1 MQINFDRPNLRDQAA
16 IFKPEFLIDFVPILE
31 YQAAALSAEEYET
44 YSLALRFVGH
54 VQDAIRRKE
63 PQMYIG
69 RRIRSFPPLVPKVFI
84 QYLQQ
89 KQPRALVVIA
99 HLMSLA
105 KIVED
110 SWWFRDEAERH
121 VYGVQS
127 LLPPEWQWAMDW
139 PLKTLNELADLREID
154 PHWQVQDRALK
165 AEDTSREPVF
175 GGVMS
180 TR

>member
-1 MQINFDRPNLRDQAA
+1 
-16 IFKPEFLIDFVPILE
+16 
-31 YQAAALSAEEYET
+31 
-44 YSLALRFVGH
+44 
-54 VQDAIRRKE
+54 
-63 PQMYIG
+63 
-69 RRIRSFPPLVPKVFI
+69 
-84 QYLQQ
+84 
-89 KQPRALVVIA
+89 
-99 HLMSLA
+99 MSLA

-139 PLKTLNELADLREID
+139 PLRTLRDLAELRKSDA
-154 PHWQVQDRALK
+154 HWQVQDRSLESQGAGQ
-165 AEDTSREPVF
+165 EPVF

>member
-16 IFKPEFLIDFVPILE
+16 IFKPEFLNEFIPVLE
-31 YQAAALSAEEYET
+31 YQATSLTAEEYET

-63 PQMYIG
+63 PQIYIG
-69 RRIRSFPPLVPKVFI
+69 RRIRSFPPLVPKVLI

-89 KQPRALVVIA
+89 KEPRALVIIA

-127 LLPPEWQWAMDW
+127 LLPPEWQWAMEW
-139 PLKTLNELADLREID
+139 PLRTLHDLAELRKSDA
-154 PHWQVQDRALK
+154 HWQVHDRTSEAQDAG
-165 AEDTSREPVF
+165 REPVF